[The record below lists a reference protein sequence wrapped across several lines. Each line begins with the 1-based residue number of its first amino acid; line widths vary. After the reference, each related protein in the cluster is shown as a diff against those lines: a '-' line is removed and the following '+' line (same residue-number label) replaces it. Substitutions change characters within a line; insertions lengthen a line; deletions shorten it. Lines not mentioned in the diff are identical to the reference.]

1 MKIISNHI
9 ILATLLLVS
18 SQASAQ
24 NLLDIY
30 RLALKQDSE
39 YLIAESDFLA
49 TSQAVPIANSARK
62 PQLSLN
68 AQTTQ
73 GQSDTAV
80 LGTNSY
86 DSTGYSLNLT
96 QNLYNNDTDGLY
108 KVADASTRAQLA
120 LLQQSR
126 QGLMLRVSVTYFDVL
141 AAQDSVEFA
150 LAERT
155 AIARQLEQAK
165 KRFEVGLIAIT
176 DVHEA
181 QARFDSAEAQ
191 VILAKNIL
199 ENAFQALQIIIGEP
213 PSRQL
218 ARIGSGL
225 ELALP
230 QPANTQDWVDLAMKN
245 NPALLAAQANLKAA
259 RYERDRLARANY
271 PSVDLVARYV
281 GEKSNNV
288 VFAAAR
294 KSDLSVKIEMNMPL
308 FTGGRIDAQRGQS
321 ESALQSAKYAIQLQ
335 NRLAAQQTRIAYLG
349 VVFGISQVNAL
360 KQALDSSNIALEATQ
375 AGFEVGTRTSVD
387 VLISLQETYRAQ
399 RDYASARYDYLIN
412 LLKLRQAAGI
422 LEEANLEGINRWLTP

>member
-1 MKIISNHI
+1 MKIILSKI
-9 ILATLLLVS
+9 AFVSLLLACG
-18 SQASAQ
+18 QASAQ

-30 RLALKQDSE
+30 QLALKQDTE
-39 YLIAESDFLA
+39 LLIAESDYLA
-49 TSQAVPIANSARK
+49 TLQAVPIADSARK
-62 PQLSLN
+62 PQISLN
-68 AQTTQ
+68 AQTTLRE
-73 GQSDTAV
+73 SD
-80 LGTNSY
+80 NSVSGSNSH
-86 DSTGYSLNLT
+86 DDIGYSLNLT
-96 QNLYNNDTDGLY
+96 QNLYNNDTEASY
-108 KVADASTRAQLA
+108 KVADATTAAQLA

-126 QGLMLRVSVTYFDVL
+126 QGLMLRVAVAYFEIL
-141 AAQDSVEFA
+141 AAQDNVDFA
-150 LAERT
+150 YAERT
-155 AIARQLEQAK
+155 AIARQLEQAQ

-191 VILAKNIL
+191 AILAENVL
-199 ENAFQALQIIIGEP
+199 ENAFQSLQLIIGES

-218 ARIGSGL
+218 SRIGDGL

-245 NPALLAAQANLKAA
+245 NPALLAAQASMKAA
-259 RYERDRLARANY
+259 LYERDRFARANY
-271 PSVDLVARYV
+271 PTVDLIASYADSQSHDDIFADARQD
-281 GEKSNNV
+281 
-288 VFAAAR
+288 
-294 KSDLSVKIEMNMPL
+294 DLSVRIELQVPL

-321 ESALQSAKYAIQLQ
+321 ESALQSAKYSIQLQ

-360 KQALDSSNIALEATQ
+360 KQALDSSNVALEATR

-399 RDYASARYDYLIN
+399 RDFAAARYDYLLN

-422 LEEANLEGINRWLTP
+422 LEEADLQGINRWLTP